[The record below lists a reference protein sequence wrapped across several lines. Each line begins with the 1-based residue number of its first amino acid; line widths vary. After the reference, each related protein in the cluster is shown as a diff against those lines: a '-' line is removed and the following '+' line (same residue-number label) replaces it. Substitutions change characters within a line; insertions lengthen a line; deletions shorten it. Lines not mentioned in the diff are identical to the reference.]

1 MGGDMKLSGKI
12 EFGHIWVGED
22 QRGEKNPI
30 SIPSLSKHYIS
41 KLFFYGTKQYTS
53 QNQRYLESTV
63 ESCQATLQALKK
75 KKTQLQ
81 VQSFIA
87 LCRSGVHSG
96 PRRSMEDTSG
106 KLLGSDL
113 RHKHE
118 TVLHFILRQP
128 TIFLVLFI
136 HLRGRVLEVHYSL
149 KTLWDI
155 QFHQPGK

>member
-1 MGGDMKLSGKI
+1 MKLSGKI

-75 KKTQLQ
+75 KKHNY
-81 VQSFIA
+81 
-87 LCRSGVHSG
+87 RSNLS
-96 PRRSMEDTSG
+96 
-106 KLLGSDL
+106 LLYVGL
-113 RHKHE
+113 
-118 TVLHFILRQP
+118 VFILALEEAWKIPRESFWGLTLDTNMKQFF
-128 TIFLVLFI
+128 ILSCDNLLFSLFCLFI
-136 HLRGRVLEVHYSL
+136 
-149 KTLWDI
+149 
-155 QFHQPGK
+155 